1 VFIKC
6 YQCGGETLVPVVKH
20 CVSDSSANKCNI
32 ELMFVCTHERT
43 LNVERHPNEN
53 MPPFAAQYD
62 HSSSQSD
69 NDDTPE
75 SIPLSQSK
83 KDIQKLEADRRI
95 AEAIQ
100 QKARKEKNRELDR
113 KLKERSVIN
122 KDTGN
127 RPSKRRKSTIEEE
140 DSLEHPE
147 SSDGRNKANVAEER
161 MKRAIQEAEDEDRG
175 SFTGDDEEHSDE
187 EDDSVSEAKANV
199 DHTIPDAKR
208 LKTMRKPHH
217 LPDGLFE
224 AAFSSKAMKR
234 KVEED
239 GVPLDRPPKKRRS
252 SKSKSKKDI
261 VVG

>member
-1 VFIKC
+1 
-6 YQCGGETLVPVVKH
+6 
-20 CVSDSSANKCNI
+20 
-32 ELMFVCTHERT
+32 
-43 LNVERHPNEN
+43 

-69 NDDTPE
+69 NEDTPE
-75 SIPLSQSK
+75 SISLSQSR

-100 QKARKEKNRELDR
+100 HKARKEKNRELDR

-127 RPSKRRKSTIEEE
+127 RPSKKRKSTIEEE
-140 DSLEHPE
+140 DSVEHPE

-161 MKRAIQEAEDEDRG
+161 MKRAIQEAEDEDQG

-187 EDDSVSEAKANV
+187 EDDSVSEAEANA
-199 DHTIPDAKR
+199 DHTIPG

-217 LPDGLFE
+217 LPDELFE
-224 AAFSSKAMKR
+224 AAFSSKATKR

-239 GVPLDRPPKKRRS
+239 DVPLDRPPKKRRS